1 MRDERRQQF
10 IKQNDNMIIWALD
23 ENGCLVHANDAV
35 RGKGYRC
42 PGCDTL
48 MHVSRRGDTKFFVC
62 KVGKPHENGCPER
75 GKRIHRDLAVT
86 DPEDLIAGLLKPS
99 KAGPPTG
106 GHGPAGEPREG
117 VYPCTSLAH
126 VYEAG
131 FHIHPPKG
139 GMVGAHR
146 LERFVITEHNAWVIM
161 NNNASLAGR
170 VVFAKPDGYDKE
182 QLALR
187 FVVYAG
193 GRLTQKKVFL
203 LVFGKEFEEEFRDLR
218 YKLCFAPE
226 SSNIEAVLIAADWLE
241 ASLPMCEM
249 VCDKKCP
256 DPKWECTGMQV
267 GHYKSKR
274 QIYIPKPKK
283 KTK

>member
-1 MRDERRQQF
+1 MKSCNE
-10 IKQNDNMIIWALD
+10 NMVRWAVD
-23 ENGCLVHANDAV
+23 MDGCLIHVNDAV
-35 RGKGYRC
+35 RGTYYKCR
-42 PGCDTL
+42 GCGTQL
-48 MHVSRRGDTKFFVC
+48 RGSHRGDTKFFAC
-62 KVGKPHENGCPER
+62 KAGEPHQDGCPER

-86 DPEDLIAGLLKPS
+86 DPEDFIAGLLKSS
-99 KAGPPTG
+99 KAGSPTG

-126 VYEAG
+126 LYEAG
-131 FHIHPPKG
+131 FHIHPPKD
-139 GMVGAHR
+139 GMVGGHR
-146 LERFVITEHNAWVIM
+146 LEEFVITEHNAWVIM
-161 NNNASLAGR
+161 NDNAPLAGR
-170 VVFAKPDGYDKE
+170 VVFAKADGYDKE

-187 FVVYAG
+187 FVAYAG

-203 LVFGKEFEEEFRDLR
+203 LVFGKEFEEEFKKLR
-218 YKLCFAPE
+218 HKLYFALE
-226 SSNIEAVLIAADWLE
+226 SSNLEAVLIAADWLE

-256 DPKWECTGMQV
+256 NPKWECTGMQV
-267 GHYKSKR
+267 GRYKSKH

>member
-1 MRDERRQQF
+1 MV
-10 IKQNDNMIIWALD
+10 IWALD

-42 PGCDTL
+42 PGCNTI

-75 GKRIHRDLAVT
+75 GKRIHRDPAVT
-86 DPEDLIAGLLKPS
+86 NPHDFIAGLLKPS

-126 VYEAG
+126 LYKAG
-131 FHIHPPKG
+131 FHIHPPKDG
-139 GMVGAHR
+139 IVGEHK
-146 LERFVITEHNAWVIM
+146 LEEFMITEHNAWVIM

-170 VVFAKPDGYDKE
+170 VLFAKPDGYDKE
-182 QLALR
+182 RNALR
-187 FVVYAG
+187 FVVTAG

-203 LVFGKEFEEEFRDLR
+203 MEFGKENEEDFKR
-218 YKLCFAPE
+218 YREELLFAPD
-226 SSNIEAVLIAADWLE
+226 SSDIETVLIAAEWFE
-241 ASLPMCEM
+241 EPSPSCRKACG
-249 VCDKKCP
+249 KKCP
-256 DPKWECTGMQV
+256 NPKWECTGMQIGCYV
-267 GHYKSKR
+267 SKR